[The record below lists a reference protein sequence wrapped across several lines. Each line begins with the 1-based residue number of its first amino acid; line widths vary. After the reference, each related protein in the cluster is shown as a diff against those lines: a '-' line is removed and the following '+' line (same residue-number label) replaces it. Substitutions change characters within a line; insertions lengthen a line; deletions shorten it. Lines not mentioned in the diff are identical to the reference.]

1 MCCGA
6 LAMAPVPDGP
16 QLGLELGQPQ
26 VWPVRLR
33 MGLALLCEGALAG
46 KGAAWAR
53 LPEGAEEGELAEEGI
68 QGGPAQA
75 AASSKEQAVPVARQ
89 DPSKPP
95 PTEQTTSTWCWE
107 LGAPISYLCEPPC
120 IEEALRM
127 RSIEVCTACC

>member
-33 MGLALLCEGALAG
+33 MGLALLWEGALAG
-46 KGAAWAR
+46 EGAAWAW

-75 AASSKEQAVPVARQ
+75 AASSKEQAVPVARK
-89 DPSKPP
+89 DPSEPSPKSRPPARGAGSSVPLWTMCVSCHVLRKP
-95 PTEQTTSTWCWE
+95 C
-107 LGAPISYLCEPPC
+107 
-120 IEEALRM
+120 R
-127 RSIEVCTACC
+127 

>member
-1 MCCGA
+1 
-6 LAMAPVPDGP
+6 
-16 QLGLELGQPQ
+16 
-26 VWPVRLR
+26 

-46 KGAAWAR
+46 KEAAWAW

-107 LGAPISYLCEPPC
+107 LSASVDYVGEPPC
-120 IEEALRM
+120 IEEFFQM
-127 RSIEVCTACC
+127 RSIKASAACCLVGKGRVGGTAEEEGAEREASGW

>member
-1 MCCGA
+1 M
-6 LAMAPVPDGP
+6 AMAPVPDGP

-33 MGLALLCEGALAG
+33 MGLALLWEGAPAG
-46 KGAAWAR
+46 KGAAWAW
-53 LPEGAEEGELAEEGI
+53 LPEGAEEGQLAEEGI

-75 AASSKEQAVPVARQ
+75 AASSKEQAVPVARK

-107 LGAPISYLCEPPC
+107 LGASVDYVREPPC
-120 IEEALRM
+120 IEEFFQM
-127 RSIEVCTACC
+127 RSIKASAVCC